1 MAQRYEMTFLETSAK
16 SSQNVDDLFQGLAK
30 ECMKNLAIGR
40 ENSGASAVNLFRPQS
55 QKWNFKFG
63 GSCCR

>member
-30 ECMKNLAIGR
+30 ECMKNLASSR
-40 ENSGASAVNLFRPQS
+40 ENSGTSAVNLFRPQS